1 MQYAYAYQLNGTQTA
16 GLDPDAKAYID
27 SVVAAGATVTSTQ
40 RNAINN
46 FYKTGKAQ
54 GWYSQLKRIYLP
66 IWANVNPNA
75 IDMVSLATG
84 SFVGGVTHASG
95 YVQGN
100 GTTGYFNFGVSPSSL
115 GLTILGGTSFALVNQ
130 QDSRTDTRYFLG
142 VTDVV
147 NRRVYLR
154 QEGGT
159 TISTTMYQ
167 AASIITNPTSAR
179 SGIFLAAV
187 NSATSRY
194 LKRRA
199 QSGVVYTTENINS
212 ESTGTSQFNQF
223 AMAANIQNST
233 ISGYT
238 DARLGA
244 FGLGLGMSSATGD
257 SFTLAVKNLWETCT
271 GLTIP

>member
-1 MQYAYAYQLNGTQTA
+1 MQYALAYQLNGTQTS
-16 GLDPDAKAYID
+16 GLDVDAKAYINAIV
-27 SVVAAGATVTSTQ
+27 SAGATVTSTQ

-46 FYKTGKAQ
+46 FYKIGKAQ

-100 GTTGYFNFGVSPSSL
+100 GTTGYFNLGVSPSSL
-115 GLTILGGTSFALVNQ
+115 GLTINGGTSFALVNQ

-142 VTDVV
+142 VTDSG

-167 AASIITNPTSAR
+167 AAASVTNLSSAR
-179 SGIFLAAV
+179 SGIFLGAV
-187 NSATSRY
+187 NSSTARY
-194 LKRRA
+194 LKRRS
-199 QSGVVYTTENINS
+199 QSGVVYTTEN
-212 ESTGTSQFNQF
+212 TTADTAGPSQFNQF
-223 AMAANIQNST
+223 AMALNTQNTSVV
-233 ISGYT
+233 GYS
-238 DARLGA
+238 DARIGV
-244 FGLGLGMSSATGD
+244 FGLGLGMSSETGD

>member
-1 MQYAYAYQLNGTQTA
+1 
-16 GLDPDAKAYID
+16 
-27 SVVAAGATVTSTQ
+27 VVAAGATVTSTQ

-46 FYKTGKAQ
+46 FYKIGKTE
-54 GWYSQLKRIYLP
+54 GWYSLLKRLYLP
-66 IWANVNPNA
+66 IWAIASPNA

-130 QDSRTDTRYFLG
+130 QDSRTDTRYLLG
-142 VTDVV
+142 VTDGS

-154 QEGGT
+154 QEANT

-167 AASIITNPTSAR
+167 AAASVTNLTSAR
-179 SGIFLAAV
+179 SGIFLGAV

-238 DARLGA
+238 DARLGV